1 MAKHKKGAATE
12 MPQQTSDVLLALD
25 KANNQ
30 YGYITGYDQNTGN
43 FSWEAPQHGQHNRML
58 QIPQNT

>member
-1 MAKHKKGAATE
+1 MAKHKEGATTE

-30 YGYITGYDQNTGN
+30 YGYITGYDQSTGN
-43 FSWEAPQHGQHNRML
+43 FSWEAPQHGQHHRML